1 MKKNISKL
9 FVSLTLSVLLA
20 ANFSTTTYASSEI
33 VNTVS
38 KMDEIVSTVKDKADK
53 AEKEKIA
60 KEKEEKRRKNIEDLD
75 STKKL
80 NNMYYYNQTEQ
91 PYRDY
96 PYGTGSMGTIMYTG
110 CGPTSMAMVLSTI
123 LGEEVNPIEMA
134 NLAISNHNIIGGNGG
149 TDWNFFPAVS
159 SKYGLSCRVTT
170 DNNEA
175 INALKNGAYVI
186 NSVNSSLGGYWTNN
200 GHFIVLAG
208 IKDNMIM
215 VNDPAS
221 RDKSN
226 SLHTFNQ
233 VFTPSKQMWIIEEK

>member
-1 MKKNISKL
+1 MNKKLSKL
-9 FVSLTLSVLLA
+9 FIGVTLSVLIA
-20 ANFSTTTYASSEI
+20 SSFSTITYADSEIISTVSKIDEI
-33 VNTVS
+33 VN
-38 KMDEIVSTVKDKADK
+38 TVKDKADK
-53 AEKEKIA
+53 AEKEKIEQER
-60 KEKEEKRRKNIEDLD
+60 KEKRKQNIENLD

-123 LGEEVNPIEMA
+123 LGEEINPIEMA

-149 TDWNFFPAVS
+149 TDWNFFSDVS
-159 SKYGLSCRVTT
+159 TKYGLNCRATT
-170 DNNEA
+170 SSEEA

-221 RDKSN
+221 REKSN
-226 SLHTFNQ
+226 SLHTINQ
-233 VFTPSKQMWIIEEK
+233 VFAPSKQLWIIEEK